1 MVKMKEKKTVS
12 DSMFIPVFP
21 AVISSSFIVSIHI
34 LIKTFKW
41 RTIDKKYY
49 WLFLEVKAMF
59 LRETYILLLDM
70 AFAALSCNLLCVS
83 TACKPEL
90 QLSCWYPLSEDGW
103 NSHITHLK
111 ISSYLAKFCINLGKY
126 MTARR
131 LIQSE
136 VCGSRPTNV
145 YLSEY
150 YNSSILF

>member
-1 MVKMKEKKTVS
+1 
-12 DSMFIPVFP
+12 MFIPVFP

-83 TACKPEL
+83 TARKPEL
-90 QLSCWYPLSEDGW
+90 QLSCWYLY
-103 NSHITHLK
+103 LK
-111 ISSYLAKFCINLGKY
+111 MVEIH
-126 MTARR
+126 T
-131 LIQSE
+131 
-136 VCGSRPTNV
+136 
-145 YLSEY
+145 
-150 YNSSILF
+150 